1 VAKVL
6 GCVGI
11 TTERSEALAKKL
23 APFADKHKIWVVFH
37 NHTNNYPVMDKT
49 DPILAYGQYIGFKSS
64 NAIVKGGTGL
74 FDSPGL
80 FYGLQPQGEKVF
92 PGNNAGGLKLLR
104 AEGLAAGATAMA
116 GRCTGNALDGNPAY
130 QVGGF
135 HHFLDTK
142 KKKAISVMIPYSD
155 ALMLASDWYAQLWA
169 ESLGK
174 KALAA
179 WRRKKSRRQG
189 LPPPAPNLTEF
200 LETYPQRSEA
210 EPGSLSGNVFR
221 FC

>member
-1 VAKVL
+1 MGFRRMTSLPHGVKN
-6 GCVGI
+6 
-11 TTERSEALAKKL
+11 
-23 APFADKHKIWVVFH
+23 PFRPSGE
-37 NHTNNYPVMDKT
+37 T
-49 DPILAYGQYIGFKSS
+49 FKGVHGRKYRELS
-64 NAIVKGGTGL
+64 K
-74 FDSPGL
+74 
-80 FYGLQPQGEKVF
+80 GEK
-92 PGNNAGGLKLLR
+92 K
-104 AEGLAAGATAMA
+104 ATPRPPSVMA
-116 GRCTGNALDGNPAY
+116 SRKPWEAVT
-130 QVGGF
+130 
-135 HHFLDTK
+135 TK